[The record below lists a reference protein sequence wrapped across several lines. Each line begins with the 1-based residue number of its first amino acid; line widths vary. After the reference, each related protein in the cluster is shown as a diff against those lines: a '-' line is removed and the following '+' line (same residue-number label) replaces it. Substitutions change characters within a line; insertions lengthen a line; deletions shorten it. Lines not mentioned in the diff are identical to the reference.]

1 VEGCC
6 GIAAR
11 AGCWCWGLRGRDCGD
26 RLLDPGGELVDLAAE
41 GVDLVQQHP
50 RQLCMMVVEAAGEG
64 LHQGGVLDAQPPSG
78 QPGQHLGVALASDQ
92 RLQHGPA
99 GDAEDVGG
107 HRPKLDQGVLQQL
120 LQPLL
125 VAGALLGQVGA
136 QPGVV
141 PQPADLGGGTNEG
154 RSMPRSFSLH
164 NHTASSLS
172 VLGRPGRCLTWW
184 ALTSHTRSPRPS
196 STCQ

>member
-1 VEGCC
+1 LLVL
-6 GIAAR
+6 
-11 AGCWCWGLRGRDCGD
+11 GLRGRDCGD
-26 RLLDPGGELVDLAAE
+26 RLLDPGGELVDLAAQ

-64 LHQGGVLDAQPPSG
+64 LHQRGVLDAEPSSG
-78 QPGQHLGVALASDQ
+78 QLGQHLGVALPGDQ

-99 GDAEDVGG
+99 RDAEDVGG

-125 VAGALLGQVGA
+125 VAGAVGGQVGT

-141 PQPADLGGGTNEG
+141 PQPADLGGRDERGPQHAPLAAACTTTPHPAC
-154 RSMPRSFSLH
+154 RS
-164 NHTASSLS
+164 
-172 VLGRPGRCLTWW
+172 W
-184 ALTSHTRSPRPS
+184 AAPAGA
-196 STCQ
+196 